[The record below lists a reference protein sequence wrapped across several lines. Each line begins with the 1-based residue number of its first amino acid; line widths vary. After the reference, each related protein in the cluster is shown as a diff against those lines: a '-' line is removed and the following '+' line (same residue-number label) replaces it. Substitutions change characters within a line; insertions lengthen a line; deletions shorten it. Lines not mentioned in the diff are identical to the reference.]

1 MMRRPASSTLS
12 PYETVAGS
20 EAEIGPATARP
31 GISIDELVRSATN
44 GQVQAIRG
52 IPDDTVDR
60 RFTRL
65 AAAVDVY
72 DADICDAM
80 ERQDWRLVR
89 EAMARKFVALAS
101 EHLYGLLVDASFEGL
116 V

>member
-1 MMRRPASSTLS
+1 MLADL
-12 PYETVAGS
+12 E
-20 EAEIGPATARP
+20 EALAQCDVPD
-31 GISIDELVRSATN
+31 GISIDQLIAAAAS
-44 GQVQAIRG
+44 GQVRAIRG
-52 IPDDTVDR
+52 IPGDTVDR

>member
-1 MMRRPASSTLS
+1 MS
-12 PYETVAGS
+12 PLDHLADLE
-20 EAEIGPATARP
+20 EALAQCDVPD